1 MQAWFYNGPP
11 DCCQKQ
17 ITAFT
22 AKQTFPTVGN
32 VVQMQM
38 AKDQLIRGVNR
49 TRCLRTRSFCSSGGC
64 SRSVRLTVAK
74 PYKVCSHRNVTEND
88 CERPP
93 AISETKVIIPRH
105 DINLWYHKYCD
116 KKFFTVYTAA
126 LKSVKELKQ
135 ASQRKTTTADIPV
148 FYKSNRNRH
157 HRAILTDKTGK
168 KAHID

>member
-1 MQAWFYNGPP
+1 MIKMSPIGGNGAGQNEIS
-11 DCCQKQ
+11 DK
-17 ITAFT
+17 
-22 AKQTFPTVGN
+22 
-32 VVQMQM
+32 
-38 AKDQLIRGVNR
+38 
-49 TRCLRTRSFCSSGGC
+49 TRSFCSSGGC
-64 SRSVRLTVAK
+64 SRSKRSITSSLSQAEAEQNEALAFLT
-74 PYKVCSHRNVTEND
+74 RNVTEND